1 MLVRLGRLKIRQKL
15 QLGFGMLILLIG
27 ILAVVTVHNNL
38 DVRRNY
44 QLLAQDAFP
53 AVRTMGLAEL
63 KGARVV
69 ESTSELADMLVA
81 AHRRLLIA
89 DPGGAYDTQTLIAS
103 LPAGAFDDMKV
114 EIRDQQEGLR
124 HFLREFSNVQDRVHG
139 VGMIAEDRVALQ
151 ERDRVV
157 ALGNAVLQASKD
169 VVALIDARAD
179 LDSILAAQ
187 ERMTGTDPE
196 FFSTIEAKITTTNA
210 AIAEHSNITEGL
222 IDRSTET
229 LLSCAALALV
239 LGLGVGLF
247 LADRIATPIALL
259 REAAVRLGAGDFS
272 AGEVAAKIKSSDE
285 VGDLAGAF
293 AKMAADLESANAKLA
308 RNQRLSMLGQ
318 VAGTV
323 SHELRNPLG
332 AIRTS
337 LAVFKKLCADKG
349 LGIERSLERA
359 ERSVGRCDGIISDLL
374 EYTRSREM
382 ARQPVNFDKLIGE
395 QLDEHALPTA
405 VSVKRELSGGCT
417 VAVDRDRFRQVLIN
431 LLDNAA
437 QAMTGPGWT
446 PPEGRERTITVR
458 TEAAGPHCRLSVI
471 DSGPGIPEP
480 ARAKIFEPLFT
491 TKNFGVGLGLPTVQ
505 KIVEAHGGTI
515 DVERTGPEGTTFVV
529 WLPRQQAGQDTIAET
544 QPAAAHAA
552 A

>member
-15 QLGFGMLILLIG
+15 QLGFGTLILLIG
-27 ILAVVTVHNNL
+27 ILAVVTVNNNL
-38 DVRRNY
+38 DVRHNY

-89 DPGGAYDTQTLIAS
+89 DPGSSYDMQTLIAS
-103 LPAGAFDDMKV
+103 LPAGEFDDMKV

-124 HFLREFSNVQDRVHG
+124 HFLREFSNVQDKVHG

-157 ALGNAVLQASKD
+157 ELGNAVLQASKD
-169 VVALIDARAD
+169 IVALIDARAD
-179 LDSILAAQ
+179 LESILAAQ
-187 ERMTGTDPE
+187 EKMTDADPE
-196 FFSTIEAKITTTNA
+196 FFSTIEAKVTTTSGE
-210 AIAEHSNITEGL
+210 IAQHSTATEGL

-229 LLSCAALALV
+229 LLAFAALALV
-239 LGLGVGLF
+239 MGLVVGLF

-293 AKMAADLESANAKLA
+293 VKMAADLESANAKLA

-349 LGIERSLERA
+349 LGVERSLERA

-382 ARQPVNFDKLIGE
+382 ARQPVDFDKLIGE

-405 VSVKRELSGGCT
+405 VSIKRELSGGCT

-437 QAMTGPGWT
+437 QAMTDPGWT
-446 PPEGRERTITVR
+446 PPEGRARTITVR

-471 DSGPGIPEP
+471 DTGPGIPEP
-480 ARAKIFEPLFT
+480 
-491 TKNFGVGLGLPTVQ
+491 
-505 KIVEAHGGTI
+505 
-515 DVERTGPEGTTFVV
+515 
-529 WLPRQQAGQDTIAET
+529 
-544 QPAAAHAA
+544 
-552 A
+552 

>member
-1 MLVRLGRLKIRQKL
+1 M
-15 QLGFGMLILLIG
+15 FG
-27 ILAVVTVHNNL
+27 
-38 DVRRNY
+38 
-44 QLLAQDAFP
+44 
-53 AVRTMGLAEL
+53 
-63 KGARVV
+63 
-69 ESTSELADMLVA
+69 
-81 AHRRLLIA
+81 
-89 DPGGAYDTQTLIAS
+89 
-103 LPAGAFDDMKV
+103 
-114 EIRDQQEGLR
+114 
-124 HFLREFSNVQDRVHG
+124 
-139 VGMIAEDRVALQ
+139 EDRIALQ

-157 ALGNAVLQASKD
+157 ELGKAVLQASKD

-179 LDSILAAQ
+179 MASILAAQ
-187 ERMTGTDPE
+187 EKMTATDPE

-210 AIAEHSNITEGL
+210 EISQHSAATESL
-222 IDRSTET
+222 IDNSTER
-229 LLSCAALALV
+229 LLAFAALALV
-239 LGLGVGLF
+239 MGLGVGLF

-272 AGEVAAKIKSSDE
+272 AGEVAARIRSSDE

-293 AKMAADLESANAKLA
+293 AKMAADLESANVKLA

-349 LGIERSLERA
+349 LGVERSLERA

-374 EYTRSREM
+374 EYTRSRDM
-382 ARQPVNFDKLIGE
+382 ARQPVDFDKLIGE

-417 VAVDRDRFRQVLIN
+417 VAVDRDRFRQILIN

-437 QAMTGPGWT
+437 QAMTDPGWT
-446 PPEGRERTITVR
+446 LPEGRERTITVR

-471 DSGPGIPEP
+471 DTGPGIPEQ
-480 ARAKIFEPLFT
+480 ARTKIFEPLFT

-515 DVERTGPEGTTFVV
+515 DVDRTGPDGTEFVV
-529 WLPRQQAGQDTIAET
+529 WLPRQQAGQEAIAET

>member
-15 QLGFGMLILLIG
+15 QLGFGTLILLIG

-103 LPAGAFDDMKV
+103 LPAGDFDDMKV

-382 ARQPVNFDKLIGE
+382 ARQPVDFDKLIGE

-437 QAMTGPGWT
+437 QAMTDPGWT

>member
-15 QLGFGMLILLIG
+15 QLGFGTLILLIG

-69 ESTSELADMLVA
+69 ESTSELVDMLVA

-89 DPGGAYDTQTLIAS
+89 SPGGAYDTQALIGS
-103 LPAGAFDDMKV
+103 LAAGEFDDMKI

-124 HFLREFSNVQDRVHG
+124 HFLREFSNVQDKVHG
-139 VGMIAEDRVALQ
+139 AGMIAEDRVALQ

-210 AIAEHSNITEGL
+210 AIAEHSNTTEGL

-229 LLSCAALALV
+229 LLAFAALALV
-239 LGLGVGLF
+239 MGLGVGLF

-349 LGIERSLERA
+349 LGVERSLERA
-359 ERSVGRCDGIISDLL
+359 ERSVSRCDGIISDLL
-374 EYTRSREM
+374 EYTRSRDM
-382 ARQPVNFDKLIGE
+382 ARQPVDFDKLIGD

-405 VSVKRELSGGCT
+405 VSVKRELGGGCT

-437 QAMTGPGWT
+437 QAMTDPGWT

-471 DSGPGIPEP
+471 DTGPGIPEQ
-480 ARAKIFEPLFT
+480 ALAKIFEPLFT

-515 DVERTGPEGTTFVV
+515 SVERTGPEGTEFVV
-529 WLPRQQAGQDTIAET
+529 WLPRQQADQPVTEAGQPTAH
-544 QPAAAHAA
+544 HAA